1 MTTYYSWLVSQLRKS
16 ATESILKKQSIYYL
30 TWYSS
35 RQIFISLTHFRPK
48 FHFNISRKCQKI
60 LHVIL
65 TPLEPM
71 SISINDVNGFK
82 WKSKTQVTSYEL
94 QVQIHELR
102 VQIREIR
109 VQMYELRVQIHEL
122 EDWKQE
128 LQDWEHKLG
137 N

>member
-1 MTTYYSWLVSQLRKS
+1 
-16 ATESILKKQSIYYL
+16 
-30 TWYSS
+30 
-35 RQIFISLTHFRPK
+35 
-48 FHFNISRKCQKI
+48 
-60 LHVIL
+60 
-65 TPLEPM
+65 M

-94 QVQIHELR
+94 QVQIHEL
-102 VQIREIR
+102 
-109 VQMYELRVQIHEL
+109 

>member
-1 MTTYYSWLVSQLRKS
+1 MS
-16 ATESILKKQSIYYL
+16 ES
-30 TWYSS
+30 
-35 RQIFISLTHFRPK
+35 
-48 FHFNISRKCQKI
+48 

-102 VQIREIR
+102 VQINKIR
-109 VQMYELRVQIHEL
+109 VQIYELRVQIHEL
-122 EDWKQE
+122 ED
-128 LQDWEHKLG
+128 
-137 N
+137 